1 MPFCGKRW
9 YVTFNLLLSNS
20 PNLANRIWNNCE
32 TTYFLVMFKVFV
44 SVFIFVVRPLLLPVG
59 QCHSTA
65 VAVYLLKTERLLLL
79 VKLIMSVTDKTFH
92 SHSYFRVFLLRIV
105 LFLQI
110 IHRRGKKKKKKK
122 AEERAFPG
130 LGIKTFR
137 NIWQRPWSFICILA
151 HLNSCSSFPLTTT
164 KPNMERLIPFGCG
177 CFGTN

>member
-92 SHSYFRVFLLRIV
+92 SHSYFRVFLLRTV

-110 IHRRGKKKKKKK
+110 IHRRGKKKKK
-122 AEERAFPG
+122 EGWGTCFPWARNKDIPKH
-130 LGIKTFR
+130 LAKTVKF
-137 NIWQRPWSFICILA
+137 
-151 HLNSCSSFPLTTT
+151 HLHFSSFEFLQQFSPH
-164 KPNMERLIPFGCG
+164 NH
-177 CFGTN
+177 